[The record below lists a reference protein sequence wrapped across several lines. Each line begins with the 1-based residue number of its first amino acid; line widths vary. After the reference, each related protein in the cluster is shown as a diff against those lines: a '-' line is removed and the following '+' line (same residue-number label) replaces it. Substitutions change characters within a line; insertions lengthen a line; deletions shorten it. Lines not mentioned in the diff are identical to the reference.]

1 MEQLICHEIGK
12 DPFFKIWH
20 ALEEHLII
28 YMHSDGGS
36 IVCSEKT
43 YPICKGA
50 LCFIGAGKFH
60 YTMPD
65 VPEIYDRS
73 KVNVPPKLI
82 TDVSNG
88 NGFLENFSKE
98 SFIYAVI
105 PEEEREE
112 VEALFAEM
120 ELAKSDARHKDVV
133 FLHSILKFLVLLDKY
148 TLESTQPTTGFINK
162 AVEYICN
169 NIFHEMTIDEIC
181 AAIHVS
187 KYHFCRSFRATM
199 DMTVMD
205 YILKTR
211 IVMAE
216 TMLRKELC
224 SVTEVSERCGFSSV
238 SYFCRAFKE
247 ETGKTPL
254 EYRKQAR

>member
-1 MEQLICHEIGK
+1 MEQLVCHEIGK

-43 YPICKGA
+43 YPISKGA
-50 LCFIGAGKFH
+50 LCFIGAGKYH

-65 VPEIYDRS
+65 VPEVYDRS
-73 KVNVPPKLI
+73 KINVPPKLI
-82 TDVSNG
+82 TDVSDG
-88 NGFLENFSKE
+88 KGFLENFSKE
-98 SFIYAVI
+98 AFIYAVI
-105 PEEEREE
+105 PEEEREG
-112 VEALFAEM
+112 VEALFLEM
-120 ELAKSDARHKDVV
+120 DRAKHDVKYKDTV
-133 FLHSILKFLVLLDKY
+133 FLHSILKLLVLLDKY
-148 TLESTQPTTGFINK
+148 TLESTQPTSGFINK
-162 AVEYICN
+162 AVEYICA
-169 NIFHEMTIDEIC
+169 NIFHELTIDEIC

-216 TMLRKELC
+216 SMLRKERF
-224 SVTEVSERCGFSSV
+224 SVTEVSERCGFSSI